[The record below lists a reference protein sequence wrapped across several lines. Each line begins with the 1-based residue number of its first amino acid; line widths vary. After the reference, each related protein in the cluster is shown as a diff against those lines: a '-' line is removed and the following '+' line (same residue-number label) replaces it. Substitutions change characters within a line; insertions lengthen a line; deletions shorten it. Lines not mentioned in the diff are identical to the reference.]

1 MTSTGEP
8 EADPGERVLPPYRSL
23 PLLPSG
29 VRSGW
34 HVFGEDDQVGLLNLQ
49 TPERA
54 ARAARAVVTGE
65 IFPLDADLLLIDPPL
80 FGRQPAR
87 HQVIDFGVGW
97 DLDDKL
103 DNFYP
108 QSSSQWDS
116 LAHVGY
122 APDQFYNGATLR
134 EVVEGGRNSVA
145 RYAARGIAGR
155 AVLLDVAGILTGRD
169 RDYDPSRSHGITVA
183 DLEEARI
190 SAGVTWRA
198 GDVVLLHT
206 GWLHWYAQQDGQVRA
221 DLAAQEALSSVGL
234 AHEPEV
240 LEYLWDAQVCAVAAD
255 NPAVEQLPFDLSPE
269 AWPYGFLHQC
279 LIGQL
284 GLALGELWWLHDL
297 AAACRRHE
305 WYEVFLTAA
314 PLHLPGGIG
323 SPANALAVL

>member
-1 MTSTGEP
+1 MTPAGK
-8 EADPGERVLPPYRSL
+8 PGAAPDERVLPPYGSL

-49 TPERA
+49 TPERV
-54 ARAARAVVTGE
+54 ARAARSVVTGE
-65 IFPLDADLLLIDPPL
+65 TFPLDADLSLIDPPL
-80 FGRQPAR
+80 FGRGAAR

-103 DNFYP
+103 DDFYP
-108 QSSSQWDS
+108 QASSQWDS

-122 APDQFYNGATLR
+122 APDQFYNGATMR
-134 EVVEGGRNSVA
+134 EVIEEGRNSIA
-145 RYAARGIAGR
+145 RYAARGVAGR
-155 AVLLDVAGILTGRD
+155 AVLVDVAAVLAGRD
-169 RDYDPSRSHGITVA
+169 SDYDPSHSRGITVS
-183 DLEEARI
+183 DLEEARVA
-190 SAGVTWRA
+190 AGVTWQA

-206 GWLHWYAQQDGQVRA
+206 GWLRWYAQQSREIRV
-221 DLAAQEALSSVGL
+221 ELSTQDAPSSAGL
-234 AHEPEV
+234 ARGSEV
-240 LEYLWDAQVCAVAAD
+240 LEYLWDAQVCAVVAD

-297 AAACRRHE
+297 ATACRRHQR
-305 WYEVFLTAA
+305 YEVFLTAA
-314 PLHLPGGIG
+314 PLNLNGGIG
-323 SPANALAVL
+323 SPANALAIL